1 MNRNKKSRLTLGAK
15 LFMVAIFA
23 CLFAS
28 AWIFKAAIYG

>member
-1 MNRNKKSRLTLGAK
+1 MKRKYPNLTLGAK

-28 AWIFKAAIYG
+28 AWIFIEAIYG